1 MAINDMRDLFLGG
14 LHAIH
19 NAERMQLEAY
29 PQTMDTLEEPGA
41 REGLQAHVGET
52 KQHSE
57 RLEQILSNM
66 GEEPVRFDNPIMRGI
81 FDTGQRVVEESENRG
96 VIDSGMIAAFQIG
109 EHYEIATY
117 GTLRTYAQA
126 LGMDEAAQLLQ
137 QTLDEEKA
145 QDERLSEIA
154 ERVANPRANQ

>member
-1 MAINDMRDLFLGG
+1 MAINSMKDLFLGG
-14 LHAIH
+14 LHAIYS
-19 NAERMQLEAY
+19 AEQMQLEAY

-41 REGLQAHVGET
+41 REGLQAHVDET
-52 KQHSE
+52 RQHSE
-57 RLEQILSNM
+57 RLERILSDM
-66 GEEPVRFDNPIMRGI
+66 GEETVRADNPIMQGI
-81 FDTGQRVVEESENRG
+81 FDVGQQVLQQSEDRG
-96 VIDSGMIAAFQIG
+96 VVDSGMIGAFQIG

-145 QDERLSEIA
+145 QDERLSQLA
-154 ERVANPRANQ
+154 ERVANPRAQQ

>member
-1 MAINDMRDLFLGG
+1 MAINNMRDLFLGG
-14 LHAIH
+14 VQAIYS
-19 NAERMQLEAY
+19 AEQMQLEAY

-41 REGLQAHVGET
+41 REGLQAHVDET
-52 KQHSE
+52 QQHSQ
-57 RLEQILSNM
+57 RLEQILTNM
-66 GEEPVRFDNPIMRGI
+66 GEQPQRVDNPIMQGI
-81 FDTGQRVVEESENRG
+81 FDVGQQVVQQSEDRG
-96 VIDSGMIAAFQIG
+96 VTDSGMIAAFQIG

-145 QDERLSEIA
+145 QDERLSQLA
-154 ERVANPRANQ
+154 QQVANPRAQQ

>member
-1 MAINDMRDLFLGG
+1 MAINNMRDLFVGG
-14 LHAIH
+14 VQAIYS
-19 NAERMQLEAY
+19 AEQMQLEAY

-41 REGLQAHVGET
+41 REGLQAHVDET
-52 KQHSE
+52 QQHAQ
-57 RLEQILSNM
+57 RLEQILTGM
-66 GEEPVRFDNPIMRGI
+66 GEQPQRVDNPIMQGI
-81 FDTGQRVVEESENRG
+81 FDVGQQIIQQAEDRG
-96 VIDSGMIAAFQIG
+96 VVDSGMIASFQIG

-145 QDERLSEIA
+145 QDDRLSELA
-154 ERVANPRANQ
+154 QQVANPRAS

>member
-1 MAINDMRDLFLGG
+1 MAINNMKDLFVGG
-14 LHAIH
+14 LHAIYS
-19 NAERMQLEAY
+19 AEQMQLEAY
-29 PQTMDTLEEPGA
+29 PQTMDMLEEPGA
-41 REGLQAHVGET
+41 REGLQAHIDET
-52 KQHSE
+52 QQHSG
-57 RLEQILSNM
+57 RLEQILTSM
-66 GEEPVRFDNPIMRGI
+66 GEQPQRVDNPIMQGI
-81 FDTGQRVVEESENRG
+81 FDVGQQVVQQSENRG

-145 QDERLSEIA
+145 QDGRLSELA
-154 ERVANPRANQ
+154 EQVANPRAQQ